1 MSDQIYRVMPEIAPG
16 VFRSRPTGGSP
27 GQEYRLGEWTE
38 RVTDVRLCRRGYH
51 TLAPA
56 GLLEYARVGDSIV
69 RCKRR
74 GIGKFD
80 RDKATNERVMPVE
93 VVGIVTE
100 RALRL
105 TAADCAESVLHIYA
119 ARYPDDPTLE
129 VVIHTAR
136 AFAHGGATRDEMAAA
151 SDAAWAAAYAAARDA
166 AWAAAYAAAWAA
178 ARDAAWAAAYAAA
191 YAAARAGA
199 SDAARAAV
207 GAAVGDAA
215 RAGAW
220 DAALAAASDA
230 AWAAA
235 SDAAWVAA
243 GQALLKHAAE
253 EADHE

>member
-38 RVTDVRLCRRGYH
+38 RVTDVRLCECGYH
-51 TLAPA
+51 TLSPA
-56 GLLEYARVGDSIV
+56 GLLEYAQVGDSIV

-129 VVIHTAR
+129 VVIHTVR

-151 SDAAWAAAYAAARDA
+151 
-166 AWAAAYAAAWAA
+166 
-178 ARDAAWAAAYAAA
+178 
-191 YAAARAGA
+191 RAGA
-199 SDAARAAV
+199 LD
-207 GAAVGDAA
+207 GA

-220 DAALAAASDA
+220 DAALAGA
-230 AWAAA
+230 
-235 SDAAWVAA
+235 
-243 GQALLKHAAE
+243 
-253 EADHE
+253 

>member
-178 ARDAAWAAAYAAA
+178 ARAAASDAA

-253 EADHE
+253 EVTDE